1 MSVSDADKPEI
12 PSDEQLAA
20 MSRDELVKLGTNL
33 DGVEIVYREPRW
45 PVEGTKAEKRAERLV
60 ALWFALG
67 GVFGLALLGV
77 FLFWPW
83 EYKPFGDPGNALY
96 NLATPL
102 YGLTLG
108 LSVLSLG
115 IGAVLYTKKFI
126 PQEISIQDRHDGPGS
141 AEVDRKTIVAQLQDT
156 LDTSTLPR
164 RKMIVRALGFGVG
177 AMGAGT
183 AVAFIGGMIKNP
195 WAKVVPTANGKQPV
209 LLTSGWT
216 PRYHGE
222 TIYLGRAVGSS
233 SNVLLKIRPED
244 IDAGGMETVF
254 PWRESDGDGTTVESH
269 EKLSHIQMGI
279 RNPVMLIRVRPTDM
293 PKVVKRKGQE
303 NFNYGDLFAYTKIC
317 SHLGCP
323 TSLFEQQTYRILCP
337 CHQSQFDALPFAKPI
352 FGLPLVRWHS
362 CPSPS
367 TRTDTSSPTA
377 TSLNPSDP
385 HSGSANHERHSPKAL
400 ARSQTSRGDGFAVSP
415 RRRYEAAD
423 QQGLPDP
430 LVVHAR

>member
-12 PSDEQLAA
+12 PSAEQLAS

-45 PVEGTKAEKRAERLV
+45 PVEGTKAEKRAERQI

-83 EYKPFGDPGNALY
+83 EYKPLGDPGNAVY

-141 AEVDRKTIVAQLQDT
+141 SEVDRKTIVAQLQDT

-164 RKMIVRALGFGVG
+164 RKMIIRALGFGVG
-177 AMGAGT
+177 AMGAGAT
-183 AVAFIGGMIKNP
+183 VALIGGIIKNP
-195 WAKVVPTANGKQPV
+195 WARVVPTANGKQPV

-216 PRYHGE
+216 PRYKGE

-269 EKLSHIQMGI
+269 EKLSHIQMGV
-279 RNPVMLIRVRPTDM
+279 RNPVMIIRVRPVDM
-293 PKVVKRKGQE
+293 PKVIKRKGQE
-303 NFNYGDLFAYTKIC
+303 SFNYGDLFAYTKIC

-337 CHQSQFDALPFAKPI
+337 CHQSQFDALHFAKPI
-352 FGLPLVRWHS
+352 FGPAAR
-362 CPSPS
+362 
-367 TRTDTSSPTA
+367 
-377 TSLNPSDP
+377 
-385 HSGSANHERHSPKAL
+385 AL
-400 ARSQTSRGDGFAVSP
+400 AQLPITVDKDGYLVANGDFVEPVGPAFWERKS
-415 RRRYEAAD
+415 
-423 QQGLPDP
+423 
-430 LVVHAR
+430 

>member
-1 MSVSDADKPEI
+1 MSDADKPEI

-164 RKMIVRALGFGVG
+164 RKMIVRALGCGVG

-337 CHQSQFDALPFAKPI
+337 CHQSQFDALHFAKPI
-352 FGLPLVRWHS
+352 FGPAARALAQLPLTV
-362 CPSPS
+362 
-367 TRTDTSSPTA
+367 DKDGY
-377 TSLNPSDP
+377 LV
-385 HSGSANHERHSPKAL
+385 ANGDFVEPVGPAFWERKS
-400 ARSQTSRGDGFAVSP
+400 
-415 RRRYEAAD
+415 
-423 QQGLPDP
+423 
-430 LVVHAR
+430 

>member
-1 MSVSDADKPEI
+1 MSGDPKVEI

-45 PVEGTKAEKRAERLV
+45 PVEGTKAEKRAERLI

-83 EYKPFGDPGNALY
+83 EYKPFGDPGNAAY

-115 IGAVLYTKKFI
+115 IGAVLYTKKFV
-126 PQEISIQDRHDGPGS
+126 PQEISIQDRHNGPGS
-141 AEVDRKTIVAQLQDT
+141 SEVDRKTIVAQLQDT
-156 LDTSTLPR
+156 LETSTLPR
-164 RKMIVRALGFGVG
+164 RKMIIRALGFGVG

-183 AVAFIGGMIKNP
+183 AVAFIGGLIKNP
-195 WAKVVPTANGKQPV
+195 WARVVPTANGKQPV

-216 PRYHGE
+216 PRYKGE

-233 SNVLLKIRPED
+233 SQILLKVRPED

-269 EKLSHIQMGI
+269 EKLSHISMGV
-279 RNPVMLIRVRPTDM
+279 RNPVMIIRVRPSDM
-293 PKVVKRKGQE
+293 GKVIKRKGQE
-303 NFNYGDLFAYTKIC
+303 SFNYGDLFAYTKIC

-337 CHQSQFDALPFAKPI
+337 CHQSQFDALHFAKPI
-352 FGLPLVRWHS
+352 FGPAAR
-362 CPSPS
+362 
-367 TRTDTSSPTA
+367 
-377 TSLNPSDP
+377 
-385 HSGSANHERHSPKAL
+385 AL
-400 ARSQTSRGDGFAVSP
+400 AQLPITVDKDGYLVANGDFVEPVGPAFWERKS
-415 RRRYEAAD
+415 
-423 QQGLPDP
+423 
-430 LVVHAR
+430 

>member
-12 PSDEQLAA
+12 PSDEQLAS

-45 PVEGTKAEKRAERLV
+45 PVEGTKAEKRAERQI

-83 EYKPFGDPGNALY
+83 EYKPLGDPGNAVY

-141 AEVDRKTIVAQLQDT
+141 SEVDRKTIVAQLQDT

-164 RKMIVRALGFGVG
+164 RKMIIRALGFGVG
-177 AMGAGT
+177 AMGAGAT
-183 AVAFIGGMIKNP
+183 VALIGGIIKNP
-195 WAKVVPTANGKQPV
+195 WARVVPTANGKQPV

-216 PRYHGE
+216 PRYKGE

-269 EKLSHIQMGI
+269 EKLSHIQMGV
-279 RNPVMLIRVRPTDM
+279 RNPVMIIRVRPVDM

-303 NFNYGDLFAYTKIC
+303 SFNYGDLFAYTKIC

-337 CHQSQFDALPFAKPI
+337 CHQSQFDALHFAKPI
-352 FGLPLVRWHS
+352 FGPAAR
-362 CPSPS
+362 
-367 TRTDTSSPTA
+367 
-377 TSLNPSDP
+377 
-385 HSGSANHERHSPKAL
+385 AL
-400 ARSQTSRGDGFAVSP
+400 AQLPITVDKDGYLVANGDFVEPVGPAFWERKS
-415 RRRYEAAD
+415 
-423 QQGLPDP
+423 
-430 LVVHAR
+430 

>member
-1 MSVSDADKPEI
+1 MSGDPKVEI

-45 PVEGTKAEKRAERLV
+45 PVEGTKAEKRAERLI

-83 EYKPFGDPGNALY
+83 EYKPFGDPGNAAY

-115 IGAVLYTKKFI
+115 IGAVLYTKKFV

-141 AEVDRKTIVAQLQDT
+141 SEVDRKTIVAQLQDT
-156 LDTSTLPR
+156 LETSTLPR
-164 RKMIVRALGFGVG
+164 RKMVIRALGFGVG

-183 AVAFIGGMIKNP
+183 AVAFIGGLIKNP
-195 WAKVVPTANGKQPV
+195 WAPVVPTANGKQPV

-216 PRYHGE
+216 PRYKGE

-233 SNVLLKIRPED
+233 SQILLKVRPED

-269 EKLSHIQMGI
+269 EKLSHISMGV
-279 RNPVMLIRVRPTDM
+279 RNPVMIIRVRPSDM
-293 PKVVKRKGQE
+293 GKVIKRKGQE
-303 NFNYGDLFAYTKIC
+303 SFNYGDLFAYTKIC

-337 CHQSQFDALPFAKPI
+337 CHQSQFDALHFAKPI
-352 FGLPLVRWHS
+352 FGPAAR
-362 CPSPS
+362 
-367 TRTDTSSPTA
+367 
-377 TSLNPSDP
+377 
-385 HSGSANHERHSPKAL
+385 AL
-400 ARSQTSRGDGFAVSP
+400 AQLPITVDKDGYLVANGDFVEPVGPAFWERKS
-415 RRRYEAAD
+415 
-423 QQGLPDP
+423 
-430 LVVHAR
+430 

>member
-1 MSVSDADKPEI
+1 MSGDPKVEI
-12 PSDEQLAA
+12 PSDEQLGA

-83 EYKPFGDPGNALY
+83 EYKPFGDPGNAMY

-115 IGAVLYTKKFI
+115 IGAVLYTKKFV

-141 AEVDRKTIVAQLQDT
+141 SEVDRKTIVAQLQDT
-156 LDTSTLPR
+156 LETSTLPR
-164 RKMIVRALGFGVG
+164 RKMVIRALGFGVG

-183 AVAFIGGMIKNP
+183 AVAFIGGLIKNP
-195 WAKVVPTANGKQPV
+195 WAPVVPTANGKQPV

-216 PRYHGE
+216 PRYKGE

-233 SNVLLKIRPED
+233 SQILLKIRPED

-269 EKLSHIQMGI
+269 EKLSHIAMGV
-279 RNPVMLIRVRPTDM
+279 RNPVMIIRVRPSDM
-293 PKVVKRKGQE
+293 GKVIKRKGQE
-303 NFNYGDLFAYTKIC
+303 SFNYGDLFAYTKIC

-337 CHQSQFDALPFAKPI
+337 CHQSQFDALHFAKPI
-352 FGLPLVRWHS
+352 FGPAAR
-362 CPSPS
+362 
-367 TRTDTSSPTA
+367 
-377 TSLNPSDP
+377 
-385 HSGSANHERHSPKAL
+385 AL
-400 ARSQTSRGDGFAVSP
+400 AQLPITVDKDGYLVANGDFVEPVGPAFWERKS
-415 RRRYEAAD
+415 
-423 QQGLPDP
+423 
-430 LVVHAR
+430 